1 MNKNIIITT
10 ILAEFLAISGV
21 SCQQSPTSD
30 GFLNPVTCKAG
41 TFVGKVEDG
50 VTKFF
55 GIRFA
60 EDPLDH
66 MFETPVPY
74 VYPEGIHKVTEY
86 ANACPQPDIDAN
98 NSERVNFAK
107 YGLIII

>member
-1 MNKNIIITT
+1 MKKNIIITI
-10 ILAEFLAISGV
+10 ILAEILAIAGV

-30 GFLNPVTCKAG
+30 GSLNPVTCKAG

-55 GIRFA
+55 GIKFA

-66 MFETPVPY
+66 MF
-74 VYPEGIHKVTEY
+74 
-86 ANACPQPDIDAN
+86 
-98 NSERVNFAK
+98 RVSGPL
-107 YGLIII
+107 YLS